1 MDDLNSIVT
10 AVTRATLLILSA
22 TLIGWAFLPAYRLI
36 FGGLILGLVFGL
48 VYVRFLS
55 AKVRGLVNL
64 VISQQQKRYSF
75 GFLTRMC
82 LVLIAVMF
90 AVRFEHFSIVSTIIG
105 LFIPPLLT
113 LPAGIVIGL
122 RNKS

>member
-1 MDDLNSIVT
+1 MDELSSIVT
-10 AVTRATLLILSA
+10 AVTRVTLLILSA
-22 TLIGWAFLPAYRLI
+22 MLIGWAFLPMYRLI
-36 FGGLILGLVFGL
+36 FGGLILGLTFGL

-64 VISQQQKRYSF
+64 VVSEQQKRYSF
-75 GFLTRMC
+75 GFLTRVC
-82 LVLIAVMF
+82 LVLVAVMF

-105 LFIPPLLT
+105 LFTPLILT

>member
-10 AVTRATLLILSA
+10 AVTRVTLLMLSA
-22 TLIGWAFLPAYRLI
+22 MLIGWAFLPAYRSF
-36 FGGLILGLVFGL
+36 FGGLFLGVAFGL

-64 VISQQQKRYSF
+64 VLSQQQKRYSF
-75 GFLTRMC
+75 GFLTRIC
-82 LVLIAVMF
+82 LVLVAVMF
-90 AVRFEHFSIVSTIIG
+90 AAKYEHFSIEATVIG
-105 LFIPPLLT
+105 LFIPQILT
-113 LPAGIVIGL
+113 IPAGIVIGL